1 MTWLMILV
9 GGVCTGVAV
18 ALGYRAALRAVDR
31 LNSEYEADLR
41 DRMER
46 VGLDTSSLN
55 AWMRGR
61 VFWGIAIAVLLGFME
76 MGPIGLLSAAA
87 AFMLLPTVMEGR
99 ILRARTEIRD
109 QLVVATR
116 NLAGQIRGKQILIR
130 GLAKV
135 AEQTPAPLGNL
146 LTACTQQVA
155 RGVRLDAALTEL
167 KDRVRMDYM
176 TLLVLSLV
184 VGFEKKEGESLAE
197 LLDGIAHSLS
207 ENQRLDRKRDA
218 DTAAGRLL
226 VNLLACFP
234 IAFLGLFGLL
244 DPDAVGA
251 VFTTLLGQL
260 VLCVVGAMT
269 WFSVWLARRILGQVI

>member
-1 MTWLMILV
+1 MNFLLSLV
-9 GGVCTGVAV
+9 GGVCAGGAV
-18 ALGYRAALRAVDR
+18 ALGYRAALQAVDR
-31 LNSEYEADLR
+31 LNADYETDLR

-46 VGLDTSSLN
+46 IGLDTANLN

-61 VFWGIAIAVLLGFME
+61 VFWAITVAVALGFAGMV
-76 MGPIGLLSAAA
+76 PVGLLSAAA
-87 AFMLLPTVMEGR
+87 TFMLLPSILESR
-99 ILRARTEIRD
+99 ILRTRTEIRD
-109 QLVVATR
+109 QLVLATR
-116 NLAGQIRGKQILIR
+116 NLAGQIRGKQILVR
-130 GLAKV
+130 GLARV

-146 LTACTQQVA
+146 LTGCTRQVA
-155 RGVRLDAALTEL
+155 RGVRLDAALMEL

-176 TLLVLSLV
+176 TLLVLTLV

-197 LLDGIAHSLS
+197 LLDGIAHSLA

-244 DPDAVGA
+244 DPAAVGS

-260 VLCVVGAMT
+260 ILCLVGALT